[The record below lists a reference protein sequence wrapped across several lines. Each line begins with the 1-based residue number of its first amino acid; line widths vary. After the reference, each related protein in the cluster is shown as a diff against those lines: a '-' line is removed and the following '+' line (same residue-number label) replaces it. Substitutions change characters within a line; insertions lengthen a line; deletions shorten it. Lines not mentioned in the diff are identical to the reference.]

1 LAAGTKITHRILRLN
16 RAVSPRKYSNVLHEC
31 IFNLPD
37 YGCPMNIIALVLLG
51 WALLLAQPTYADF
64 TGKVVKVADGDTI
77 TVLRDS
83 EQIKIRLAGIDA
95 PEKAQ
100 PFGNV
105 AKQSMS
111 EMLFGKEVRVIEQ
124 GPDRYGRTIGR
135 VYQGDVDV
143 SAEQI
148 KQGMAWVYRKYTKK
162 AALYQLEDEAKQQRL
177 GLWADAEPTP
187 PWVWRR
193 MAR

>member
-1 LAAGTKITHRILRLN
+1 MSSANAFLIRRMAGCSMNAI
-16 RAVSPRKYSNVLHEC
+16 AMVLMG
-31 IFNLPD
+31 L
-37 YGCPMNIIALVLLG
+37 
-51 WALLLAQPTYADF
+51 ALLLAQPIYADF

-77 TVLRDS
+77 TVLRGG

-105 AKQSMS
+105 ARQSMS
-111 EMLFGKEVRVIEQ
+111 EMLFGKEVRVVEQ
-124 GPDRYGRTIGR
+124 GRDRYGRTIGR

-143 SAEQI
+143 SAVQI
-148 KQGMAWVYRKYTKK
+148 KQGMAWVYRKYTKE
-162 AALYQLEDEAKQQRL
+162 AALYQLEDEAKQHRL

-187 PWVWRR
+187 PWAWRKR
-193 MAR
+193 A

>member
-1 LAAGTKITHRILRLN
+1 MSNAVAFLTCKTGGC
-16 RAVSPRKYSNVLHEC
+16 RANA
-31 IFNLPD
+31 IA
-37 YGCPMNIIALVLLG
+37 IALMGLT
-51 WALLLAQPTYADF
+51 LLLAQPAYADF

-77 TVLRDS
+77 TVLHDS

-105 AKQSMS
+105 SRQSIS
-111 EMLFGKEVRVIEQ
+111 EIVFGKEVRVIEQ
-124 GPDRYGRTIGR
+124 GRDRYGRTIGR
-135 VYQGDVDV
+135 VYQGDIDV

-148 KQGMAWVYRKYTKK
+148 KQGMAWVYRKYTKE
-162 AALYQLEDEAKQQRL
+162 AALYQLEDEAKQHRL

-187 PWVWRR
+187 PWAWRKR
-193 MAR
+193 AQ

>member
-1 LAAGTKITHRILRLN
+1 MNSIAM
-16 RAVSPRKYSNVLHEC
+16 VL
-31 IFNLPD
+31 
-37 YGCPMNIIALVLLG
+37 MG
-51 WALLLAQPTYADF
+51 WALLLAQPAYADF
-64 TGKVVKVADGDTI
+64 IGKVVKVADGDTI
-77 TVLRDS
+77 TMLRDS

-105 AKQSMS
+105 ARQSMS
-111 EMLFGKEVRVIEQ
+111 EMVFGKEVRVVEQ
-124 GPDRYGRTIGR
+124 GCDRYGRTIGR

-148 KQGMAWVYRKYTKK
+148 KQGMAWVYRKYTKD
-162 AALYQLEDEAKQQRL
+162 AALYKLEDEAKQHRL

-187 PWVWRR
+187 PWT
-193 MAR
+193 

>member
-1 LAAGTKITHRILRLN
+1 MSNAEVFLTCQTGGC
-16 RAVSPRKYSNVLHEC
+16 RANA
-31 IFNLPD
+31 IA
-37 YGCPMNIIALVLLG
+37 IALMVP
-51 WALLLAQPTYADF
+51 ALLLAQPACADF

-100 PFGNV
+100 PFGSV

-111 EMLFGKEVRVIEQ
+111 EMVFGKEVHVVEQ
-124 GPDRYGRTIGR
+124 GRDRYGRTIGR
-135 VYQGDVDV
+135 VYRGNIDV

-148 KQGMAWVYRKYTKK
+148 KQGMAWVYRKYTKE
-162 AALYQLEDEAKQQRL
+162 AALYQLEDEAKQHRL
-177 GLWADAEPTP
+177 GLWADVEPTP
-187 PWVWRR
+187 PWAWRKR
-193 MAR
+193 AR